1 MRAWRGAAWFLGL
14 VIVLSWLPA
23 WWLMGAGATDGG
35 AGSRL
40 LRASLVYAAILG
52 WQPVVAMVVV
62 RRWIDRGGDV
72 GVRGASTRFA
82 VLSVVAPLLLLAAAA
97 GLDAL
102 LWSQVRPPAVHVD
115 GGLDVA
121 AVASMGLGLV
131 GTVAV
136 LWLQAASEE
145 LGWRGY
151 LLDRLMAACGSW
163 PGLLVHGALWGLW
176 YAPVFVIG
184 SDGGGLARA
193 AGFVVTCALLGT
205 LLGWLRLASG
215 SILASAASN
224 ATLTLAAGLP
234 VMLQGTSSARSA
246 IYEPAGWIP
255 LAALLLVIA
264 ALGRLR
270 DAVAAPVGALPELPD
285 DVN

>member
-1 MRAWRGAAWFLGL
+1 MRAWRGVGWFLGI
-14 VIVLSWLPA
+14 VVVLSWLPA
-23 WWLMGAGATDGG
+23 WWLMGEGAAGSG
-35 AGSRL
+35 AGSRV

-52 WQPVVAMVVV
+52 WQPLVAMVVV
-62 RRWIDRGGDV
+62 RRWIDAGGDV
-72 GVRGASTRFA
+72 GVRVASTRFA
-82 VLSVVAPLLLLAAAA
+82 VLSVVVPLILLAAAA

-102 LWSQVRPPAVHVD
+102 LGSPARSPAVRVD
-115 GGLDVA
+115 GGFDVA
-121 AVASMGLGLV
+121 AVASMAVGLV

-151 LLDRLMAACGSW
+151 LLGRLMAAWGPW
-163 PGLLVHGALWGLW
+163 PGLLLHGALWGIW

-184 SDGGGLARA
+184 GGGGVARA
-193 AGFVVTCALLGT
+193 ASFVVTCALLGT

-234 VMLQGTSSARSA
+234 VMLQGASSARSA

-255 LAALLLVIA
+255 LAVLLLVIA

-270 DAVAAPVGALPELPD
+270 DAVAVPVGALPELPD